1 MRPNLTGAA
10 DPLVVRTVSKLSDR
24 IDQAFN
30 LIKTAR
36 EEAAQVT
43 PPDFQVIRSAL
54 TAGGKAPLNVNNLVG
69 VLSQPQLPG
78 GPVKLVSLDYQMQ
91 TNDFTILVDSTAGA
105 VAVTLPD
112 ASTCTQHIYNI
123 KRVDTGGG
131 GVSIIST
138 DNIDGISPQTLAA
151 QYDSIAVQ
159 SDGTTFWIIGR
170 A

>member
-1 MRPNLTGAA
+1 MRPNLTGVA

-36 EEAAQVT
+36 EEAAKVP

-78 GPVKLVSLDYQMQ
+78 GLVKPVALDYQMQ
-91 TNDFTILVDSTAGA
+91 TNDFTILADSTGGA
-105 VAVTLPD
+105 IVISLPP
-112 ASTCTQHIYNI
+112 AATCIQHVYNI
-123 KRVDTGGG
+123 KRVDSAGG
-131 GVSIIST
+131 GVNVASN
-138 DNIDGISPQTLAA
+138 DNIDGSTPQSLAA
-151 QYDSIAVQ
+151 QYDAITVQ